1 MVRLVS
7 YTLFILIISRSIS
20 AQTYKQGE
28 YKTTDGKSFI
38 SADEAKKHQNSLEAD
53 QLQKAIIGNSGKVAD
68 EKERQK
74 EKLAKNA
81 ASDAEFARQQ
91 REEKGSI
98 AEVEFQKVR
107 SKIPNDPKNVSVLT
121 SINHNYNNNSDYIK
135 AMCVLSVA
143 NPIRLPHDY
152 SDIIGKGSLFSS
164 QLTEEEIQVIIKEIL
179 KNTESTQMF
188 ATSDEGAERVFQKYC
203 SDSTAFANE
212 ILPKLMTYL
221 KRRNQDY
228 VYKGS
233 AYKIKSKAGIK
244 WLTDNGISRDFDP
257 FKELKEN
264 SKKTLKVNDG
274 ISEYGTA
281 TPKRVL
287 EEIEKS
293 GYKTGSDPEME
304 LLRGIA
310 LYRVRKFRESGAAFA
325 IGWPYYQKNSKE
337 LSLTYPINAM
347 RNLPFDAKFAY
358 AAEASITYFRAFP
371 EWNSLA
377 AYCSMLILDGQ
388 EELAEI
394 EFKQRGTVVKIRG
407 SKSYSLGTE
416 KDTRE
421 LMDAC
426 IHFKKK
432 KYKKAFKIFEK
443 NKWIESENY
452 FYWILYHICAKSC
465 GEKTPSLIVDASEC
479 TKPEWID
486 QATWDL
492 GKRD

>member
-1 MVRLVS
+1 MARRFL
-7 YTLFILIISRSIS
+7 TIIISLSFS
-20 AQTYKQGE
+20 PLFSQTYKQGE
-28 YKTTDGKSFI
+28 YKTSDGKSFI
-38 SADEAKKHQNSLEAD
+38 NADEAKKHQNSLEAG

-74 EKLAKNA
+74 EKLAKNV
-81 ASDAEFARQQ
+81 ASDADFARQQ

-98 AEVEFQKVR
+98 ANIEFQKVR
-107 SKIPNDPKNVSVLT
+107 SKIPNDPKNVSELT

-143 NPIRLPHDY
+143 KPIRLPHDY
-152 SDIIGKGSLFSS
+152 TDIIGKGSLFSS
-164 QLTEEEIQVIIKEIL
+164 QLTEDEIRVIIKEIL
-179 KNTESTQMF
+179 KNTEYTEMF
-188 ATSDEGAERVFQKYC
+188 ATSDEGAEKVFQKYC
-203 SDSTAFANE
+203 SDSTTFADE

-221 KRRNQDY
+221 KKRSQDY
-228 VYKGS
+228 VYKAS
-233 AYKIKSKAGIK
+233 AYKIKTKAGIK
-244 WLTDNGISRDFDP
+244 WLNDNGISREYDP

-287 EEIEKS
+287 EEIENS
-293 GYKTGSDPEME
+293 GYKPGSDPEME

-310 LYRVRKFRESGAAFA
+310 LYRVRKFRESGEAFA
-325 IGWPYYQKNSKE
+325 IGWPYYQNHSKE

-347 RNLPFDAKFAY
+347 HNLPFHAKFAF
-358 AAEASITYFRAFP
+358 AAEASITYFNAYP

-377 AYCSMLILDGQ
+377 TDCSTLILEGQ
-388 EELAEI
+388 DELAEI
-394 EFKQRGTVVKIRG
+394 EFKQRGNVVKIRG

-426 IHFKKK
+426 IYFKKK
-432 KYKKAFKIFEK
+432 KYKKAYKIFKE
-443 NKWIESENY
+443 NKWIGNESY
-452 FYWILYHICAKSC
+452 FYGIMYHICAKSC
-465 GEKTPSLIVDASEC
+465 GEKTPSLIVDATEC